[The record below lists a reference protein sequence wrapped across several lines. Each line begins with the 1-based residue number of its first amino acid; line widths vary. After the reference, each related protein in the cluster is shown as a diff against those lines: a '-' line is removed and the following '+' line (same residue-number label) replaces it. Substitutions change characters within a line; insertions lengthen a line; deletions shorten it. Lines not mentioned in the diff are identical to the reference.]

1 MIWNAWRSGVFVTVV
16 SGRIVDEVAR
26 VLIEELDVTEADTEE
41 FVMLLCAV
49 SDVVPIKHQAM
60 GCRDPNDDS
69 LLETAI
75 VGEADF
81 IVTHDDDLLSLPSH
95 VTEYLRSHGV
105 EVLADARAGSR
116 DFCSVLRIEMSRR
129 G

>member
-1 MIWNAWRSGVFVTVV
+1 MLV
-16 SGRIVDEVAR
+16 
-26 VLIEELDVTEADTEE
+26 EELDVPEADAEE
-41 FVMLLCAV
+41 FVVLLCAV
-49 SDVVPIKHQAM
+49 SDVVAIKHQVM
-60 GCRDPNDDS
+60 GCRDPNDDP

-81 IVTHDDDLLSLPSH
+81 IVTHDDDLLGLPAH

-105 EVLADARAGSR
+105 EVLPDARAGAR
-116 DFCSVLRIEMSRR
+116 DFCSVLRIETSRR